1 MRQRPTATA
10 LIKENDA
17 VAFRVKELAR
27 RWGCPPTRTTVNKK
41 AGLAVW
47 VARLLEI
54 HLMTVPHIEPA
65 VVKVL

>member
-1 MRQRPTATA
+1 

-17 VAFRVKELAR
+17 VVFRVEKLAR

-54 HLMTVPHIEPA
+54 HLMTVSHI
-65 VVKVL
+65 